1 MRLFSRPSHYQ
12 ISFLVIFLGVTWGIT
27 GGQLRQK
34 KGATQS
40 TKAHRG
46 FVQLLTEKAPGPET
60 AKDLGMDFEGRTL
73 GESLPGQVAPALG
86 ATERGTPLAGV
97 KLELVPLGKGAH
109 SSQGILSL
117 FSGNEG
123 EFRFKG
129 LLPGRYILRA
139 LPRDG
144 KHLSKAIALEIPRK
158 KPDTSTNTPLG
169 ERTLVLPFPRKM
181 LGKVLRKSASPEGGQ
196 DRKHFWISVSENG
209 LHRGTA
215 QTDPKGNFHI
225 DSVGKGPY
233 DFTLR
238 DQDGEVLPVQEVSQH
253 TDPEKHS
260 VLVSLITP

>member
-1 MRLFSRPSHYQ
+1 MGDYGRA
-12 ISFLVIFLGVTWGIT
+12 VEGE
-27 GGQLRQK
+27 
-34 KGATQS
+34 KGATQT

-46 FVQLLTEKAPGPET
+46 FVQLLTDKAPGPET
-60 AKDLGMDFEGRTL
+60 AKDLGADFEGRTL

-86 ATERGTPLAGV
+86 VTERGTPLAGV

-117 FSGNEG
+117 FSGNGG
-123 EFRFKG
+123 EFRFEG

-158 KPDTSTNTPLG
+158 TPDTSTNTPLG
-169 ERTLVLPFPRKM
+169 ERTLVLPLPRTM
-181 LGKVLRKSASPEGGQ
+181 LGKVLRKGASPRDGQ
-196 DRKHFWISVSENG
+196 DQKRFWVSVSENG

-215 QTDPKGNFHI
+215 QTDPKGNFHL

-253 TDPEKHS
+253 ADPEKHS